1 LRGDLIKVYNLLAG
15 RENIDRALLFQLD
28 DTCCDTRGHKY
39 KIKKYR
45 SRLDVR
51 KYFSSNRVVS
61 HCNSLP
67 SHIVEADTVLTF
79 KKRLD
84 VCNAWGIQSW

>member
-1 LRGDLIKVYNLLAG
+1 MTLV
-15 RENIDRALLFQLD
+15 
-28 DTCCDTRGHKY
+28 TRGHKY
-39 KIKKYR
+39 KLKKYR
-45 SRLDVR
+45 SRLDIR
-51 KYFSSNRVVS
+51 KYFSNNGVVFVS
-61 HCNSLP
+61 HWNSLP